1 MDNLIP
7 ERIDHGQVRTI
18 TIPASPRPATSL
30 AHYTAVISDQIQART
45 PWQKITGQYDVNH
58 MGGPEIIMFANDLM
72 AAGVDQSE
80 ALAVTWPISSRN
92 LLEKIGRPDS
102 APTVECWEDVLG
114 YHITQREIARS
125 RNNYSRVVWL
135 DKLIRLARNLQGSP
149 SPV

>member
-92 LLEKIGRPDS
+92 LMEKIGRSES
-102 APTVECWEDVLG
+102 APKIDNWDDVL
-114 YHITQREIARS
+114 HHHMNQRNIAKNRH
-125 RNNYSRVVWL
+125 NFSRVAWL
-135 DKLIRLARNLQGSP
+135 DKLIRLARNFGDNDLP
-149 SPV
+149 